1 MDNKEING
9 VEFAFGPAW
18 ARKSPEK
25 WIASETSQR
34 QHSKS
39 KREWQMAP
47 GKAKSS
53 ARFGNRNR
61 NEKSAGDFAS
71 RRKTPRPA
79 ATDKTDTRQ
88 PSPAVL
94 PAITVSFIPER
105 SGLKPLVKQ
114 LASTRRAYSIFE
126 VAATFLSK
134 PEFYAAAIESAGND
148 GLPALPLYQCAECKA
163 VFTSKQTA
171 VAHGL
176 KRHLNMFYD
185 KEEKEGELPQGKF
198 ACVARCTLSG
208 ELLGPPNYH
217 AFNEKL
223 AELYRSRFA
232 GMPLDQYRK
241 KIVNE
246 TDPALIEQWKKE
258 AARKTIYRTKLLNE
272 QVVFERIS
280 LLEQHFNENY
290 APALIRESRRFIIP
304 AKISQEMDDHHIQ
317 QVIQEAWQKETR
329 FPINMA
335 IAIQKRFRHL
345 GLHIF
350 RTSAKM
356 TFVSSVRPHAIDP
369 AQATDIVRNILEW
382 IKTNTGKT
390 RQNLAAAL
398 APGVTSDSAGVA
410 EIINSLV
417 WLIDRGHVIEFR
429 NGTLAVP
436 NRASPVVRQPGL
448 RQRLCRGESAC
459 FRANV
464 PNEESK
470 AKSSS
475 TGLKPS
481 DNGLEEAL
489 NQKLELEPKPANPA
503 LDDRK
508 N

>member
-1 MDNKEING
+1 MDNKEISG
-9 VEFAFGPAW
+9 LEITFGPAW
-18 ARKSPEK
+18 ARQAPEK
-25 WIASETSQR
+25 LIVSETSQK
-34 QHSKS
+34 QHAKS
-39 KREWQMAP
+39 KRDWQTAP
-47 GKAKSS
+47 GKARSGT
-53 ARFGNRNR
+53 RFGNRNP
-61 NEKSAGDFAS
+61 NEKKLES
-71 RRKTPRPA
+71 RRKFTRPA
-79 ATDKTDTRQ
+79 VTDRTDTRR
-88 PSPAVL
+88 PPPEIL
-94 PAITVSFIPER
+94 PAIAVSFIPER

-114 LASTRRAYSIFE
+114 LSSTRRAYSLFE

-148 GLPALPLYQCAECKA
+148 GTAAALLYQCAECKV
-163 VFTSKQTA
+163 VFTNKQAA

-176 KRHLNMFYD
+176 NRHQNMFYD
-185 KEEKEGELPQGKF
+185 KEVKEGDLPQGKF

-223 AELYRSRFA
+223 TELHRSRFS
-232 GMPLDQYRK
+232 GMPIDQYRK

-258 AARKTIYRTKLLNE
+258 AARKTIYRTKLLAE
-272 QVVFERIS
+272 PVVFERIS

-290 APALIRESRRFIIP
+290 APALIRESRRFVIP
-304 AKISQEMDDHHIQ
+304 AKISQEMDDHLIQ
-317 QVIQEAWQKETR
+317 QVIQEAWQKEIR

-369 AQATDIVRNILEW
+369 AQATEIIRNILEW
-382 IKTNTGKT
+382 IKTNTGQT

-398 APGVTSDSAGVA
+398 APGMTSDSAGVA

-417 WLIDRGHVIEFR
+417 WLIDRGHVIEFM

-436 NRASPVVRQPGL
+436 NRASPVNA
-448 RQRLCRGESAC
+448 SA
-459 FRANV
+459 
-464 PNEESK
+464 PNKESK

-475 TGLKPS
+475 AGLKPS
-481 DNGLEEAL
+481 GNGLQEAV

>member
-1 MDNKEING
+1 MDNKEISDI
-9 VEFAFGPAW
+9 ELSFGPAW

-25 WIASETSQR
+25 WIASGTSQK
-34 QHSKS
+34 QHPKS
-39 KREWQMAP
+39 KREWQTAP
-47 GKAKSS
+47 GKARGS

-61 NEKSAGDFAS
+61 NEKSAGDFES
-71 RRKTPRPA
+71 RKKNHRPA
-79 ATDKTDTRQ
+79 ATEKTDTRR
-88 PSPAVL
+88 PAQEVL

-105 SGLKPLVKQ
+105 SGLKPLVKK
-114 LASTRRAYSIFE
+114 LSSTRRAYSLFE

-148 GLPALPLYQCAECKA
+148 GQPASSLYQCTECKA
-163 VFTSKQTA
+163 VFTNKQTA
-171 VAHGL
+171 VTHGL
-176 KRHLNMFYD
+176 NRHLDMFYD

-223 AELYRSRFA
+223 TELYRSRFA
-232 GMPLDQYRK
+232 GMPIDQYRK

-246 TDPALIEQWKKE
+246 TDPAMIERWKKE
-258 AARKTIYRTKLLNE
+258 AARKIIYRTKLLNE
-272 QVVFERIS
+272 PVVFERIS

-290 APALIRESRRFIIP
+290 APALIRENLRFVIP
-304 AKISQEMDDHHIQ
+304 AKISQELDDHYIK
-317 QVIQEAWQKETR
+317 QVIQETWQKETR

-356 TFVSSVRPHAIDP
+356 TFVSSVQPHAIDP
-369 AQATDIVRNILEW
+369 AQATEIVRNILEW

-398 APGVTSDSAGVA
+398 APGMPPDSANVA

-417 WLIDRGHVIEFR
+417 WLIDRGHVIEFM

-436 NRASPVVRQPGL
+436 NRASPVAKRYGGA
-448 RQRLCRGESAC
+448 RGESAH
-459 FRANV
+459 FRASD
-464 PNEESK
+464 PNKESK
-470 AKSSS
+470 AIS
-475 TGLKPS
+475 TSPDRKIPGNDS
-481 DNGLEEAL
+481 RETL
-489 NQKLELEPKPANPA
+489 NQKPGLELQSASQP
-503 LDDRK
+503 
-508 N
+508 